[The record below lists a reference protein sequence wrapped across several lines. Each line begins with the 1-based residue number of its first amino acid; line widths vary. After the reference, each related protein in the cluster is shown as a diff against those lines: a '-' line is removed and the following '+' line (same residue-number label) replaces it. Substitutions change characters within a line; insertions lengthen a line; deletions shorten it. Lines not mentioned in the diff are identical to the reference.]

1 MKNFSKLPGWAKIA
15 GGSGAAALIGLL
27 GFNGWWSGEIA
38 PVAAADIPEVQFEVP
53 SGTSTNAVG
62 KKLVEQK
69 IIKSEMAWKLWTSVF
84 SRQTGGPKMGSYQ
97 LSAGKPLPDIAA
109 KLWSGRV
116 TEVNFTIPEGSN
128 IKKMDASL
136 SSKGFFPAGA
146 FIAETKK
153 IPRDKFP
160 WLPEGIKDLEGF
172 VFPNTYSIPKE
183 GISAEKIVNQMLK
196 QFEKDALPVYKAE
209 GAKSKFS
216 LLQWVSLSSVVEK
229 EAVMPKERNQ
239 IAGVFINRLA
249 KGIKLESD
257 PTVEYAFGIKQTPTR
272 PLYFS
277 EVRKPHPYNTYT
289 TPGIPP
295 GPIASPGL
303 GSLKAVL
310 NPDVTEMIFFV
321 AKYDGTHVFSRTN
334 AEHEK
339 ATREIRAGVQKAV
352 KKPV

>member
-1 MKNFSKLPGWAKIA
+1 MNNFSKLPGWVKIV
-15 GGSGAAALIGLL
+15 GGGGIATLVSGLV
-27 GFNGWWSGEIA
+27 FSGWWNGEIS
-38 PVAAADIPEVQFEVP
+38 PVAAADTTEVQFEVP

-69 IIKSEMAWKLWTSVF
+69 IIKSEFAWKLWTSVF
-84 SRQTGGPKMGSYQ
+84 SRQSGGPKMGSYQ
-97 LSAGKPLPDIAA
+97 LSASKPLPDIAA

-128 IKKMDASL
+128 IKRMDEILAG
-136 SSKGFFPAGA
+136 KGFFPAGA

-153 IPRDKFP
+153 IPRDKFS

-183 GISAEKIVNQMLK
+183 GVTAEKVVTQMLK

-209 GAKSKFS
+209 GAKSKLS

-229 EAVMPKERNQ
+229 EAVKPAERNQ
-239 IAGVFINRLA
+239 IAGVFVNRLA

-310 NPDVTEMIFFV
+310 NPDATEMLFFV
-321 AKYDGTHVFSRTN
+321 AKYDGTHVFSKTN

>member
-1 MKNFSKLPGWAKIA
+1 MKNFSKLPGWIKIA
-15 GGSGAAALIGLL
+15 GAGGAAALFGML
-27 GFNGWWSGEIA
+27 GFSGWWNGEIS
-38 PVAAADIPEVQFEVP
+38 PVAAADAPEVQFEIP

-69 IIKSEMAWKLWTSVF
+69 IIKSEVAWKLWTSVF

-97 LSAGKPLPDIAA
+97 LSASKPLPDIAA

-116 TEVNFTIPEGSN
+116 TEVNFTIPEGAN
-128 IKKMDASL
+128 LKKMDAL
-136 SSKGFFPAGA
+136 LASKGFFPAGA
-146 FIAETKK
+146 FIAETTK

-160 WLPEGIKDLEGF
+160 WLPADIKNLEGF
-172 VFPNTYSIPKE
+172 VFPNTYSLPKE
-183 GISAEKIVNQMLK
+183 GINAEKIVTQMLK
-196 QFEKDALPVYKAE
+196 QFEKDALPVYQAE
-209 GAKSKFS
+209 GAKSNLS

-229 EAVMPKERNQ
+229 EAVIPKERHQ

-249 KGIKLESD
+249 KNIKLESD

-310 NPDVTEMIFFV
+310 NPDATEMIFFV
-321 AKYDGTHVFSRTN
+321 AKYDGTHIFSRTN

-339 ATREIRAGVQKAV
+339 ATREIRAGVQKAL
-352 KKPV
+352 KKPI